1 MNLFLKPLVCH
12 ATIPANSRRIP
23 DKFPKCPRNPA
34 KPSILDTSGF
44 ASGFIERKVQEP
56 FSQTTCVPRNNS
68 RHMHE
73 NSRRKFRHVQEI
85 PPTKHLDTSGFI
97 KETSNFNP
105 KHTFWEKTS
114 KNNVT
119 HM

>member
-56 FSQTTCVPRNNS
+56 FSQTSCMPRNNS
-68 RHMHE
+68 RQIPE
-73 NSRRKFRHVQEI
+73 KF
-85 PPTKHLDTSGFI
+85 PPCPR
-97 KETSNFNP
+97 NP
-105 KHTFWEKTS
+105 ANQASWTQVVFYERNLKLRPQTYLLREKTS